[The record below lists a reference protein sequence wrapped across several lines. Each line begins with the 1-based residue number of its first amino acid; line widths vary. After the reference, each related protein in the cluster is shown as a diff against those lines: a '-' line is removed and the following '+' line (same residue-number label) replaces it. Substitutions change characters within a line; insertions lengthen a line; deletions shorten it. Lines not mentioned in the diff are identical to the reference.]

1 MLPISNR
8 CLRILYSRAALPASP
23 RASQVQGLH
32 LVFSGR
38 MAFEAKLAARKYRDS
53 QFASHAAK
61 ITKAD
66 KTASAAAIFR
76 AQAKK
81 PDIDPSLTGPTAA
94 APNEGGVADLLQE

>member
-1 MLPISNR
+1 
-8 CLRILYSRAALPASP
+8 
-23 RASQVQGLH
+23 
-32 LVFSGR
+32 